1 MSLANSNSSQL
12 HHLVSL
18 MSRESDQM
26 LQEQLGIGLA
36 QFKILATI
44 HEHPHIQQKMVGQV
58 LGQTEASISRQ
69 VKLLKAKGMLQAVK
83 NPNNLR
89 EHVTDLTPRG
99 SRIIE
104 AAEKVLANY
113 HEKFFMGLSSKQQEQ
128 LSGLL
133 GALHRSVCFMAH
145 PGVDNLEP

>member
-1 MSLANSNSSQL
+1 MTLASTNSSQL

-26 LQEQLGIGLA
+26 LQEQLGIGLS
-36 QFKILATI
+36 QYKILTTT
-44 HEHPHIQQKMVGQV
+44 HEHPHIQQKMIGQI

-69 VKLLKAKGMLQAVK
+69 VKLLKQKGMLQTVK

-99 SRIIE
+99 SRIID
-104 AAEKVLANY
+104 AAEKVLASY
-113 HEKFFMGLSSKQQEQ
+113 HEKFFTGLSSKQQQQ
-128 LSGLL
+128 LAEVL
-133 GALHRSVCFMAH
+133 GILHRSVCFMTH
-145 PGVDNLEP
+145 PGVADAD